1 VPGVQ
6 GQVWPNTV
14 QIPQTPSK
22 TPIDEDTVNIY
33 WCADCKT
40 PGCKQ
45 RQVFKQVEFT
55 SDPSDDPTIRLDF
68 PARFTL
74 RCKTCGTIHS
84 YTMADVEDFQSEES
98 LPLGF
103 ESQL

>member
-1 VPGVQ
+1 MH
-6 GQVWPNTV
+6 
-14 QIPQTPSK
+14 
-22 TPIDEDTVNIY
+22 IY

-45 RQVFKQVEFT
+45 RQAFKRVEFT
-55 SDPSDDPTIRLDF
+55 ADPSDDPTIQLDF
-68 PARFTL
+68 PPKFEM
-74 RCKTCGTIHS
+74 RCKTCGSIHS

-103 ESQL
+103 ESRL

>member
-1 VPGVQ
+1 MH
-6 GQVWPNTV
+6 
-14 QIPQTPSK
+14 
-22 TPIDEDTVNIY
+22 IY

-40 PGCKQ
+40 QGCKQ
-45 RQVFKQVEFT
+45 RQAFKEVEFT
-55 SDPSDDPTIRLDF
+55 SEPSDDPTIRLNF
-68 PARFTL
+68 PARFTM
-74 RCKTCGTIHS
+74 RCKTCGAIHG

>member
-1 VPGVQ
+1 VH
-6 GQVWPNTV
+6 
-14 QIPQTPSK
+14 
-22 TPIDEDTVNIY
+22 IY

-45 RQVFKQVEFT
+45 RQVFKYVEFAA
-55 SDPSDDPTIRLDF
+55 DPSDDPTMQLDF
-68 PARFTL
+68 PAKFEM

-84 YTMADVEDFQSEES
+84 YTLGDVEDFQSEES